1 MPRYFWTAIEVG
13 PMSRSK
19 ALGQYLCNR
28 FPVMQFVPLAVFIA
42 AAGLAPAPP
51 GLLSEWAVAAAL
63 ALILVL
69 QFRLWDDIADRERDR
84 ISHPERILCQTRDIK
99 PFLIAA
105 LSLSVLSGL
114 LLAWYHGQ
122 NARSAAYLLLCATL
136 FAWYRLRPAPTAPG
150 LLNSMLILL
159 KYPGIAWL
167 VSTPG
172 AAPGTPLLISCLF
185 SVYLIFIIFEILDDH
200 SLRQLAGAISS
211 LLASFG
217 LLLCVWV
224 FIAFWTRP
232 HAGQLPWVAW
242 SLIML
247 GTLTLGLS
255 DFLKLRDRK
264 ATSKGRGFFLVG
276 LLAYLTVAIE
286 RSP

>member
-1 MPRYFWTAIEVG
+1 
-13 PMSRSK
+13 
-19 ALGQYLCNR
+19 
-28 FPVMQFVPLAVFIA
+28 
-42 AAGLAPAPP
+42 
-51 GLLSEWAVAAAL
+51 
-63 ALILVL
+63 
-69 QFRLWDDIADRERDR
+69 
-84 ISHPERILCQTRDIK
+84 
-99 PFLIAA
+99 
-105 LSLSVLSGL
+105 
-114 LLAWYHGQ
+114 
-122 NARSAAYLLLCATL
+122 
-136 FAWYRLRPAPTAPG
+136 
-150 LLNSMLILL
+150 MLILL

-172 AAPGTPLLISCLF
+172 AAHDTPLLISCLF

-200 SLRQLAGAISS
+200 SLRQLAGANSS

-224 FIAFWTRP
+224 FIVLWTRP

-264 ATSKGRGFFLVG
+264 AARKGRGFFLVG
-276 LLAYLTVAIE
+276 LLVYLTVAIE

>member
-1 MPRYFWTAIEVG
+1 M
-13 PMSRSK
+13 
-19 ALGQYLCNR
+19 
-28 FPVMQFVPLAVFIA
+28 
-42 AAGLAPAPP
+42 
-51 GLLSEWAVAAAL
+51 AAAL
-63 ALILVL
+63 ALILVM

-84 ISHPERILCQTRDIK
+84 ISHPGRVMCQARDIK
-99 PFLIAA
+99 PFLVVA

-122 NARSAAYLLLCATL
+122 NIRSATYLLLCATL
-136 FAWYRLRPAPTAPG
+136 FAWYILRPAPTAPG
-150 LLNSMLILL
+150 LLNSMLVLL
-159 KYPGIAWL
+159 KYPVIAWL
-167 VSTPG
+167 ISTP
-172 AAPGTPLLISCLF
+172 AADPDAPLLFSCLF
-185 SVYLIFIIFEILDDH
+185 TVYLIFIIFEILDDH
-200 SLRQLAGAISS
+200 ILRQLPGSISS

-224 FIAFWTRP
+224 FIVLWTRP

-242 SLIML
+242 SLIIL

-255 DFLKLRDRK
+255 DFSKLGDHKPMR
-264 ATSKGRGFFLVG
+264 KGRRFFLVG